1 MKIDWL
7 KLDVNILNDSKI
19 KLIRNYPDGD
29 KLVVLWIGLL
39 CLAMKSNES
48 GLIYVTQGIPFSV
61 TDLSNEFDIEI
72 KTVELGLSLFRQY
85 NMIEIAQG
93 GTIEIINFEK
103 HQSLDR
109 IENMKKLTN
118 ERVRKFRDKQ
128 KLICNV
134 TETLRN
140 ADVTQQIRLDKT
152 RLDKTIKPD
161 KPIKPIN
168 TIETDTNFITLYNAY
183 PRHIGKVPA
192 YKAYT
197 ARIKEGVLHDT
208 LVIAVKNYAAD
219 VERNRT
225 DEKYIMHPATF
236 LGPSARYAD
245 YSGKKE
251 VNQKPELF
259 CPECA
264 AVISKN
270 SFCWNCARTMKGLM
284 IKPKIEEL
292 KEG

>member
-1 MKIDWL
+1 MKWFKHLTKAHHDRAIETLINEYGVKGYGLYFYCLELVAGTLDAENITFELEPDAAILSRRLSMDTLEVEKIMKRCIELNLFEIAKSGRLTCL
-7 KLDVNILNDSKI
+7 KLGKYL
-19 KLIRNYPDGD
+19 
-29 KLVVLWIGLL
+29 
-39 CLAMKSNES
+39 ES
-48 GLIYVTQGIPFSV
+48 GQTNNPEIRKIITGYRGVKTQKS
-61 TDLSNEFDIEI
+61 
-72 KTVELGLSLFRQY
+72 
-85 NMIEIAQG
+85 
-93 GTIEIINFEK
+93 EIICDES
-103 HQSLDR
+103 HH
-109 IENMKKLTN
+109 
-118 ERVRKFRDKQ
+118 
-128 KLICNV
+128 
-134 TETLRN
+134 
-140 ADVTQQIRLDKT
+140 IRLDKT

-161 KPIKPIN
+161 KPTKPTKPTKPIN

-197 ARIKEGVLHDT
+197 ARIKEGVSHDT
-208 LVIAVKNYAAD
+208 LLIAVKNYAAD

>member
-1 MKIDWL
+1 MSVNKKYYYL
-7 KLDVNILNDSKI
+7 KLKDNFFDREEIKILEHMENGFIYSNLYLKLCLMSLKGDGRLLFRDEIPYDESMIATITNIPLDNVRVGINILQKM
-19 KLIRNYPDGD
+19 KLISQ
-29 KLVVLWIGLL
+29 I
-39 CLAMKSNES
+39 ES
-48 GLIYVTQGIPFSV
+48 GEIYMREIQSMIGHGSTEAERMAESRKNGKSEQCSQIVYQRLETR
-61 TDLSNEFDIEI
+61 DKRLEI
-72 KTVELGLSLFRQY
+72 K
-85 NMIEIAQG
+85 
-93 GTIEIINFEK
+93 
-103 HQSLDR
+103 DR
-109 IENMKKLTN
+109 P
-118 ERVRKFRDKQ
+118 DK
-128 KLICNV
+128 
-134 TETLRN
+134 
-140 ADVTQQIRLDKT
+140 
-152 RLDKTIKPD
+152 LDKTI
-161 KPIKPIN
+161 
-168 TIETDTNFITLYNAY
+168 EMDTNFITLYNAY
-183 PRHIGKVPA
+183 PRHLGKVPA

-197 ARIKEGVLHDT
+197 ARIKEGVSHDT
-208 LVIAVKNYAAD
+208 LLIAVKNYAAD

-270 SFCWNCARTMKGLM
+270 SFCWNCARTMKGLT